1 MKRVSYRFAA
11 VVIITALVIW
21 APALRA
27 QEAATSSPVA
37 SSSDLRNLIDQK
49 NSELQQIQAKRD
61 ALEAQLEEVSK
72 SKQTLSST
80 VKSLNYQISQMDLLI
95 KSSKVNTEKLALE
108 INSLNQNISQAGND
122 IEKRKETIAQLL
134 VELQK
139 RDHEN
144 LLYLVLKEGNLSG
157 SLDSAGSLVTLTGA
171 LTKNISELRV
181 LQGSLAEK
189 IQEEHQK
196 KSAQEMEQ
204 SNLKNRQYILQD
216 QQSEKNDLLARTKN
230 QERLYQKQIDELDA
244 QQSDISKVI
253 GDIEDK
259 LRAGFDPSLLPT
271 KRPGV
276 LEFPVASPILTQ
288 YYGPTKFAER
298 AYRTQFHTGVDFSA
312 SVGTPIYAAADGM
325 VWRTDN
331 NDKGTS
337 RWKKYQ
343 YGRYIL
349 LKHGD
354 NLSTLYAHLS
364 RAVVKNGDIVKAGDL
379 IGYSGNTGYATGP
392 HLHFGVYWSASME
405 FKAIPPAAGLVPLGV
420 TIDPMGYLPNEN
432 VVSIKGSR

>member
-1 MKRVSYRFAA
+1 MRTIFYRILTVTVMAGLFA
-11 VVIITALVIW
+11 W

-27 QEAATSSPVA
+27 QEAATSSPA
-37 SSSDLRNLIDQK
+37 TSPSDLRNMIDQK

-80 VKSLNYQISQMDLLI
+80 VKSLNYQIGQMDLLI
-95 KSSKVNTEKLALE
+95 KSSKVNIEKLSLE
-108 INSLNQNISQAGND
+108 INSLRQNISDAGND
-122 IEKRKETIAQLL
+122 IEKRKGAIARLL
-134 VELQK
+134 VELQE
-139 RDHEN
+139 RDHES

-171 LTKNISELRV
+171 LTKNISELRA
-181 LQGSLAEK
+181 LQGTLAEK

-216 QQSEKNDLLARTKN
+216 QQSEKNDLLAQTKN
-230 QERLYQKQIDELDA
+230 QEKLYQQQIDQLDE
-244 QQSDISKVI
+244 QQSEISKVI

-276 LEFPVASPILTQ
+276 LAFPVGNPVLTQ
-288 YYGPTKFAER
+288 YYGPTKFAAR
-298 AYRTQFHTGVDFSA
+298 AYRTQFHSGVDFSA
-312 SVGTPIYAAADGM
+312 SVGTPIYAVADGM

-349 LKHGD
+349 LKHGN

-405 FKAIPPAAGLVPLGV
+405 FKAISPAAGLVPLGV
-420 TIDPMGYLPNEN
+420 KIDPMGYLPNEN